1 MQKVSRILVAG
12 LLTVLAGCASS
23 SVMDV
28 SSDTVIIT
36 TSADPSCGRTGA
48 QDVASRRAAYETLR
62 RGFDRYVIL
71 DSQAE
76 DNTGVV
82 GFEPVE
88 IETRSKEK
96 VKSSGDDEEYS
107 EKSDFSISGGDPIIG
122 GSHDQQLEVKMF
134 RLSDPGAKKAVDARR
149 VLGPDWRTII
159 AKDPAYT
166 C

>member
-12 LLTVLAGCASS
+12 LLTVLTGCASS

-48 QDVASRRAAYETLR
+48 QNVASRRAAYETLR

-76 DNTGVV
+76 NNTEVV
-82 GFEPVE
+82 GFQPVE
-88 IETRSKEK
+88 IETSNKG
-96 VKSSGDDEEYS
+96 SSNT
-107 EKSDFSISGGDPIIG
+107 SGGKETFSERSEVSLSGGNAIIG
-122 GSHDQQLEVKMF
+122 GTHDQQLEVKMF
-134 RLSDPGAKKAVDARR
+134 RLSDPGAEKAVDARR
-149 VLGPDWRTII
+149 VLGPDWRNIV
-159 AKDPAYT
+159 AKAPEET